1 MIYDRI
7 FISIIIILRL
17 LKFEPKINNKKD
29 SNVFLFQN
37 KAPYPETPSATATTP
52 PLQLLTKNASSPP
65 LSTFRKTKTHKCGT
79 CGTKLIICVTI

>member
-29 SNVFLFQN
+29 SNVFLF
-37 KAPYPETPSATATTP
+37 
-52 PLQLLTKNASSPP
+52 
-65 LSTFRKTKTHKCGT
+65 
-79 CGTKLIICVTI
+79 